1 MLDIGRMRAARS
13 GGLLSVRELLGFLFG
28 MQGLVTRRAYV
39 VSGAAL
45 MALKYA
51 GDAALLYAIRGTF
64 FTPLEYLN
72 PVANMRLGDGPLPG
86 WAVFAMITWSVPF
99 LWIGLSMSLR
109 RAVDAG
115 FGAGTALWFLLPI
128 VNLALIAWLSF
139 APTRVPQRADDPV
152 QAYRISETRIA
163 ITSVV
168 GGAALSLVLT
178 ALGSQI
184 IGGYGA
190 ALFVG
195 TPALV
200 GFVTGWQGNRHAPRS
215 IARTLSLAA
224 FVTCLSAAA
233 ILLFALEGVLC
244 LGMLLPLALPL
255 VCIGALLGRAWAS
268 RMRPRQM
275 AAVLIVFPLL
285 MGAEHGVRVR
295 APLRAVTTA
304 VTIAAPPQAV
314 WPHVIGFS
322 ELPPPS
328 DLVFAAGIAY
338 PMRAEIRGE
347 GVGAVRHCVFSTGPF
362 VEPITV
368 WDPPRRLAFDVT
380 EQPPGM
386 RETSP
391 YDHVYAPHLDGYPQ
405 SERGE
410 FRLVPTNDGG
420 TRLIGTTWYR
430 IDMFP
435 QLYWTPL
442 SDAMIHA
449 IHERVLEHIRALSEA
464 G

>member
-1 MLDIGRMRAARS
+1 M
-13 GGLLSVRELLGFLFG
+13 VRTLFVFLFG
-28 MQGLVTRRAYV
+28 MRGVVARGSYV
-39 VSGAAL
+39 VAGVAL

-51 GDAALLYAIRGTF
+51 GDAGLLYAIRGTF
-64 FTPLEYLN
+64 FSPLEYLN
-72 PVANMRLGDGPLPG
+72 PVAEMRLGSGPLPG
-86 WAVFAMITWSVPF
+86 WAVFTMITWAVPF

-115 FGAGTALWFLLPI
+115 FGAGTALWFLLPV
-128 VNLALIAWLSF
+128 VNLALIAWLSV
-139 APTRVPQRADDPV
+139 APSRAPRLADNPL
-152 QAYRISETRIA
+152 QAHKIEETRIA

-200 GFVTGWQGNRHAPRS
+200 GFVTGWQGNRDAPRS
-215 IARTLSLAA
+215 IARTLSLATL
-224 FVTCLSAAA
+224 VTCLSAAA
-233 ILLFALEGVLC
+233 ILLFALEGVIC
-244 LGMLLPLALPL
+244 LGLLLPLALPL

-268 RMRPRQM
+268 RLRPRQV
-275 AAVLIVFPLL
+275 AAVLIVLPML
-285 MGAEHGVRVR
+285 MGAEHGVRVQ
-295 APLRAVTTA
+295 APLRAVTTS
-304 VTIAAPPQAV
+304 VTIAAPPRAV

-328 DLVFAAGIAY
+328 ELVFAAGIAY
-338 PMRAEIRGE
+338 PMRAEIRGQ

-362 VEPITV
+362 VEPITA

-391 YDHVYAPHLDGYPQ
+391 YNHVYAPHLDGYPQ

-410 FRLVPTNDGG
+410 FRLVPTQDGG

-449 IHERVLEHIRALSEA
+449 IHERVLEHIRDLSE
-464 G
+464 GG